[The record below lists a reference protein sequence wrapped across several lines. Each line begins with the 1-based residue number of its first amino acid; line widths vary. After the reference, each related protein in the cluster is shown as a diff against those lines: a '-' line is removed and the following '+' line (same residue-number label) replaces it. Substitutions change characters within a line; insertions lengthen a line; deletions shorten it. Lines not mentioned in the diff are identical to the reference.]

1 MTAQINDCSVSDEIQ
16 MTVTNEVVTSV
27 EIRQIGPS
35 QDILKTLFFFL
46 NISVDRKAE

>member
-16 MTVTNEVVTSV
+16 MAVTNDVITSV

-35 QDILKTLFFFL
+35 QDSLKTLFFFL
-46 NISVDRKAE
+46 NISVDRKAK